1 MLPFLYTDFVD
12 LFRSVLKLII
22 KDEVVEN
29 CRSGNQ
35 LTKIDFERG
44 NVFKKN
50 RDVTIGFSTESVL
63 SDLKKKDLVKD
74 SNIQKFY
81 GNVRKYVVR
90 TIKKMRERCPLQ
102 LVVACNAVILNPE
115 IMLEN
120 TEENLQKKFISL
132 LQHLVSLQ
140 IVSSHKADK
149 ALIQYGNAKT
159 DLQKAGVDISQISCF
174 VISKNWKLQ
183 SILNFAQSSKSF

>member
-1 MLPFLYTDFVD
+1 M
-12 LFRSVLKLII
+12 
-22 KDEVVEN
+22 
-29 CRSGNQ
+29 
-35 LTKIDFERG
+35 
-44 NVFKKN
+44 
-50 RDVTIGFSTESVL
+50 
-63 SDLKKKDLVKD
+63 KD

-149 ALIQYGNAKT
+149 T
-159 DLQKAGVDISQISCF
+159 
-174 VISKNWKLQ
+174 Q
-183 SILNFAQSSKSF
+183 SHTQWR